1 MSRVKCPRNPGVF
14 SLLLHR
20 RQLRQSHLLHATP
33 LCGLLG
39 SGAEV
44 YGDGLADRSTAGGR
58 QAAGGGRVVS
68 VGGFRL
74 PPAGLGF
81 ASEVSGERGGG
92 GAISRG
98 AARGFGLRGRWRW
111 RGLKRGWPPSD
122 APPSAR
128 AKREMLI
135 RWALCAARSKTLALG
150 LFFCLFNHSESYLG
164 TIMPRV
170 LIIKTNNVFGLD

>member
-1 MSRVKCPRNPGVF
+1 MSRVKCPHNPGVF
-14 SLLLHR
+14 SLLLHH
-20 RQLRQSHLLHATP
+20 RQLRQSHLLHAAP

-44 YGDGLADRSTAGGR
+44 YGDGLGDRSTAGGR
-58 QAAGGGRVVS
+58 QAAGGGRAVS

-81 ASEVSGERGGG
+81 ASEVSRGRGGHQSLGQLVVLVCGVGGG
-92 GAISRG
+92 GGVR
-98 AARGFGLRGRWRW
+98 
-111 RGLKRGWPPSD
+111 LKRGWPPSD

-164 TIMPRV
+164 TIIPG
-170 LIIKTNNVFGLD
+170 F